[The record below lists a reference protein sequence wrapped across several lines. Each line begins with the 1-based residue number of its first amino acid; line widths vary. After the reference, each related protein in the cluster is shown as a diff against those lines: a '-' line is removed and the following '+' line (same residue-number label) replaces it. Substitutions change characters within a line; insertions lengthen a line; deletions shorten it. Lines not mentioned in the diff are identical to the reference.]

1 MNVLIISRLH
11 DKMKLSFVITR
22 KFEFMVIIM
31 LDYRI
36 ETFLTLYEEMNYRR
50 TAERL
55 RMTQPGVTQHIHYL
69 ERFYGVKLFVYDGR
83 QLLRTPEAEKLKRHI
98 DSTRAAEHDLR
109 IGFVGSDTLLLRVGA
124 TKTIGEFVIV
134 PTVRQFLRDE
144 HHRLELIVDN
154 TENLLSMLEHGELD
168 FAIIEGVFDKAK
180 YPHRLYKRERF
191 VGICSASHPFAGQT
205 VTLETTLR
213 ESLIVREKGSGT
225 RMLLEQAITSRGYSL
240 DSFRRCSS
248 VSNFSVIC
256 DLVGTEQA
264 ITFAYEP
271 ISHCRSDLATF
282 HVEDMQITGEF
293 NLVYIN
299 ERVAGPRIDSFFPE

>member
-1 MNVLIISRLH
+1 MELA
-11 DKMKLSFVITR
+11 
-22 KFEFMVIIM
+22 M

-36 ETFLTLYEEMNYRR
+36 ETFLTLYDEMNYRR

-69 ERFYGVKLFVYDGR
+69 ERFYGVRLFVYDGR
-83 QLLRTPEAEKLKRHI
+83 QLLRTKEAEQLKRYI

-109 IGFVGSDTLLLRVGA
+109 AGFVQTDTLHLRVGA

-134 PTVRQFLRDE
+134 PTVRAFLRDE
-144 HHRLELIVDN
+144 HHRLDLIVDN
-154 TENLLSMLEHGELD
+154 TETLLSMLEHGELD
-168 FAIIEGVFDKAK
+168 FAIIEGVFDKEK
-180 YPHRLYKRERF
+180 YPHRLYKRECF
-191 VGICSASHPFAGQT
+191 VGICSSSHPFAGRT
-205 VTLETTLR
+205 VTLEAALR

-225 RMLLEQAITSRGYSL
+225 RMLLEQAIISRGYSL
-240 DSFRRCSS
+240 ESFRRCSA

-256 DLVGTEQA
+256 ELVGMEQA